1 MRQLLLT
8 FVLSVLASPLA
19 AQDLLESARFAAA
32 DLDGDGEVEVVIGGR
47 IGPYRAGLG
56 SRGELQVGGL
66 RAGRISVQ
74 SRAVRPVVRDVAIG
88 DYLGDGRPDVFSVG
102 DGWLTLHR
110 YESGRLVEDLLL
122 KLQSDWTDR
131 VAVVGLADRRI
142 VAVTEYTIRPDSDVG
157 ETTVRGF
164 EEQDAELREIW
175 AFSLRA
181 HVGDLT
187 FVDNGD
193 LTHLMLETGTGEEGG
208 DMLLY
213 EVKGRALPLQVW
225 SGRLT
230 NGHRSLSLET
240 TDAGRQEIVLT
251 SLDGLSSVFSVQESR
266 LVRNRDLSATVGRLV
281 VPITSIGQSGS
292 RRPDVNPGVLLRDAS
307 GWSAHPSVY

>member
-1 MRQLLLT
+1 MRQLILT
-8 FVLSVLASPLA
+8 FVLGVLAGPLA
-19 AQDLLESARFAAA
+19 AQVLLESPRFAAA
-32 DLDGDGEVEVVIGGR
+32 DLDGDGEVEVVVGGR
-47 IGPYRAGLG
+47 IGPYRAGPG

-110 YESGRLVEDLLL
+110 YASGRLVEDLSL

-142 VAVTEYTIRPDSDVG
+142 VAVTEYAIGPDSDVG

-164 EEQDAELREIW
+164 EEQGTGLREIW
-175 AFSLRA
+175 AFILRA
-181 HVGDLT
+181 HVGDIT
-187 FVDNGD
+187 FLEDGNLAHMV
-193 LTHLMLETGTGEEGG
+193 LETGTGEEGG
-208 DMLLY
+208 DVLLY
-213 EVKGRALPLQVW
+213 EVKGRARPVQVW

-230 NGHRSLSLET
+230 NGRRSLSLET

-251 SLDGLSSVFSVQESR
+251 SLDGLSSVFTVQESR
-266 LVRNRDLSATVGRLV
+266 LVRDRDLSVTVGRLV
-281 VPITSIGQSGS
+281 VPITSIGQSGA
-292 RRPDVNPGVLLRDAS
+292 RPDVNLGVLLRDAS
-307 GWSAHPSVY
+307 GWSAHRSVY

>member
-1 MRQLLLT
+1 
-8 FVLSVLASPLA
+8 
-19 AQDLLESARFAAA
+19 
-32 DLDGDGEVEVVIGGR
+32 
-47 IGPYRAGLG
+47 
-56 SRGELQVGGL
+56 VGGL

-74 SRAVRPVVRDVAIG
+74 SKAARPVVRDLAIG

-102 DGWLTLHR
+102 EGWLTLHR
-110 YESGRLVEDLLL
+110 FESGRLVEGPSL

-142 VAVTEYTIRPDSDVG
+142 VAVTEYTVGADSDVG

-164 EEQDAELREIW
+164 EEQGAELREIW

-193 LTHLMLETGTGEEGG
+193 LAHLMLETGTGEEGG
-208 DMLLY
+208 DVLLY
-213 EVKGRALPLQVW
+213 EVKGRALPVQVW

-240 TDAGRQEIVLT
+240 TDAGRQEVVLT
-251 SLDGLSSVFSVQESR
+251 SLDGLSSVFLVQESR
-266 LVRNRDLSATVGRLV
+266 LVRNRDLSTTVGRLV
-281 VPITSIGQSGS
+281 VPITSIGQMGA
-292 RRPDVNPGVLLRDAS
+292 RPDLNPGVLLRDAS